1 MSSVSL
7 WVRSRGAHAENPR
20 PAYEAS
26 RLLERPSM
34 LERGS
39 STTKICQA
47 VPTREYQI
55 DQPSLNAP
63 LDLTQG
69 LTEKARPKKIAA

>member
-20 PAYEAS
+20 PGYEAS
-26 RLLERPSM
+26 RVSERPSIQ
-34 LERGS
+34 ERGS

-47 VPTREYQI
+47 VPTREYQN
-55 DQPSLNAP
+55 DQPSLYASF
-63 LDLTQG
+63 DLTQK
-69 LTEKARPKKIAA
+69 LTEKAMPMIRAA